1 MDNLF
6 PLLLF
11 LIFILA
17 PLIEQ
22 IRKKGKDQQQ
32 PPPPPGRRPLPRA
45 PEQRSDTEEVS
56 SRETEPAST
65 MVPDELWQ
73 ILTGERRLPEPPPP
87 APPPETQ
94 PSWDVVYVPSPD
106 ETEEV
111 KAEGT
116 GVSERLDV
124 QVRRMRR
131 EEAALQARRR
141 RLAPV
146 SLEDIPIIQSLET
159 EPLGEEARHS
169 AFHGRMA
176 ALDEPATVAR
186 SRKPVLALNSRA
198 ELQRAFVLTE
208 VLGRPR
214 GLE

>member
-1 MDNLF
+1 VDNLF

-22 IRKKGKDQQQ
+22 LRKKGQQQ
-32 PPPPPGRRPLPRA
+32 PPPPPARRPLPRA
-45 PEQRSDTEEVS
+45 PQQRSETEEEAG
-56 SRETEPAST
+56 RPAEPAAT
-65 MVPDELWQ
+65 MIPDELWQ
-73 ILTGERRLPEPPPP
+73 ILTGERRPPEPPP
-87 APPPETQ
+87 PPPETQ
-94 PSWDVVYVPSPD
+94 PSWDVVYVPPE
-106 ETEEV
+106 ETEEIR
-111 KAEGT
+111 AEGT

-131 EEAALQARRR
+131 EEAALQAKRR

-146 SLEDIPIIQSLET
+146 SLEEVPIIQSLEV
-159 EPLGEEARHS
+159 EPLAEEARHT
-169 AFHGRMA
+169 AFHTRMA
-176 ALDEPATVAR
+176 THAEPATVAKV
-186 SRKPVLALNSRA
+186 RKPILALNSRA

-208 VLGRPR
+208 VLGTPR